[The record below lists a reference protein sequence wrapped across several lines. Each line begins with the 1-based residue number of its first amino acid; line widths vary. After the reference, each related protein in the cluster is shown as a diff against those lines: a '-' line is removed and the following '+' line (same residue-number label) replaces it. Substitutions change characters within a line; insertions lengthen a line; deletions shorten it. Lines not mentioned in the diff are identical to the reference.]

1 MLLTKKS
8 FTYKPWLD
16 TGFLTIENTTEKE
29 KYTGN
34 DWNKKLYCKCKVE
47 THVPS
52 SYSCNIPFWDG
63 IRVTS

>member
-34 DWNKKLYCKCKVE
+34 DWNKKLYCKCKVK
-47 THVPS
+47 TRMSLPRTRVIS
-52 SYSCNIPFWDG
+52 PFG
-63 IRVTS
+63 TA

>member
-1 MLLTKKS
+1 MLLTGKKS

-34 DWNKKLYCKCKVE
+34 DWNKKLYC
-47 THVPS
+47 
-52 SYSCNIPFWDG
+52 
-63 IRVTS
+63 

>member
-47 THVPS
+47 TCMSLHRTSVIS
-52 SYSCNIPFWDG
+52 PFG
-63 IRVTS
+63 TA